1 MAVAAETA
9 DEVRHWAADINGIGI
24 TLHVAGSGPTT
35 GPAVLLVHGFPETW
49 LS

>member
-9 DEVRHWAADINGIGI
+9 DEVRHWATGINGI

-35 GPAVLLVHGFPETW
+35 GPAVLLVHGFPETC